1 MSVATAPVDVDYDV
15 VVIGGGV
22 AGAASAQN
30 LAAQGFRTLLVE
42 ANDFA
47 SGTSSR
53 SSRLLYCG
61 LAYFSP
67 EYPIWKF
74 ALRPYDLFA
83 RFRMARLA
91 MKNRT
96 HIAVN
101 TPERVTRHQF
111 FFPIHKDGEFPPWKV
126 GLGYRLLS
134 LFGSKKAPLGY
145 HHLDVETGVQ
155 RHGLLRHMEQG
166 NLRGF
171 AAFQEYQYNWAERI
185 CLDTV
190 MDAERCG
197 AKVANYTPV
206 TAITRQGED
215 WRLTLSPANGP
226 YDVTTRMIVNT
237 AGPWADRLLRL
248 AIPAPRQHLVG
259 IKGVNVVVKL
269 PDDCRGQGIETISS
283 RKEPFYLMPWG
294 DYHFFGP
301 TETVFDGPPEQ
312 ARVLP
317 EEVDFILAEANRVF
331 PGFAL
336 TRKDVVY
343 TWCGVRPRTSLGRKT
358 GIKSFMIHD
367 MAPEGMPNAIT
378 VTSVP
383 IMIHRSAG
391 RDIAAAV
398 SRRVRPTGT
407 AARLSYAARLL
418 PTNGAQIG
426 GVSVA
431 SLRAAAQT
439 EHVRS
444 LQDLMFRRVNM
455 GWQADMGLP
464 AARQVAEA
472 VADILGWDSARIEAE
487 VAAYRAFVIDNFLPA
502 AADPSR
508 MAVAS

>member
-1 MSVATAPVDVDYDV
+1 MSADTEQDNRDYDV

-30 LAAQGFRTLLVE
+30 LAARGFKTLLVE

-74 ALRPYDLFA
+74 IFRPYDLFA

-111 FFPIHKDGEFPPWKV
+111 FFPIQKDGEFPPWKV
-126 GLGYRLLS
+126 GLGYRLLT

-145 HHLDVETGVQ
+145 HHLDVATAAQ
-155 RHGLLRHMEQG
+155 RHGLVRHMDQSQLQG
-166 NLRGF
+166 L

-197 AKVANYTPV
+197 ARVLNHTPV
-206 TAITRQGED
+206 TAIARQADG
-215 WRLTLSPANGP
+215 WRLSLSPESGP

-259 IKGVNVVVKL
+259 IKGVNVVVRL
-269 PDDCRGQGIETISS
+269 PDDCRGQGIETVSS
-283 RKEPFYLMPWG
+283 RDEPFYLMPWG

-301 TETVFDGPPEQ
+301 TETVFDGPPEE

-317 EEVDFILAEANRVF
+317 EEVDFILSEANRVF
-331 PGFAL
+331 PRFAL
-336 TRKDVVY
+336 TRKDAVY

-378 VTSVP
+378 ITSVP

-391 RDIAAAV
+391 RDIAEAV
-398 SRRVRPTGT
+398 ARRVRPTGT
-407 AARLSYAARLL
+407 PAQLSYAAKLL
-418 PTNGAQIG
+418 PAGGPQIG
-426 GVSVA
+426 GVPVA
-431 SLRAAAQT
+431 SLRAAAGG

-464 AARQVAEA
+464 WARQVAEA
-472 VADILGWDSARIEAE
+472 VADILNWDATRIEAE
-487 VAAYRAFVIDNFLPA
+487 VAAYRAFVIENFHPA
-502 AADPSR
+502 AAGQTSL
-508 MAVAS
+508 AAAS